1 MSKNTAD
8 NKESFDI
15 DFSDLL
21 VQDLPVDTKK
31 IDNTDTGLSA
41 DDLSFLESLSQF
53 PEAPPAPTEPKAE
66 PKAEPKL
73 EPAKADNKPEAP
85 KTVLHPSLMDNKVQ
99 ADVLPMDNKA
109 DKTSKDAIDELLAPP
124 PAKKAGL
131 FGGKGKDTKDKK
143 GKKDDSPFAKAPSKK
158 PAGKKDLKKQ
168 LTLILGAMGV
178 ILVLG
183 LLWVFLGK
191 SEEPAPAPEPTP
203 VETQAPAPEPTPE
216 ATETPETPV
225 DTAGTTEGATAEN
238 TATPAPTGDFAPID
252 ADAIVQAE
260 IPDDPALIKE
270 EIDRLA
276 DENSRLLDQAKDI
289 DGILS
294 DTEKLTSAKEE
305 QIALLEAQIA
315 QLEAQKGK

>member
-1 MSKNTAD
+1 MSQ
-8 NKESFDI
+8 NKTNNNETFDI

-21 VQDLPVDTKK
+21 VQETSVDNKAQTP
-31 IDNTDTGLSA
+31 DTGGLSA
-41 DDLSFLESLSQF
+41 DDLSFLESLSQIPDIK
-53 PEAPPAPTEPKAE
+53 PESALASSVGESAKPEPTIAEPPKTASHSALVDKIPTETPVEPTQKEAETLVPATPK
-66 PKAEPKL
+66 K
-73 EPAKADNKPEAP
+73 
-85 KTVLHPSLMDNKVQ
+85 S
-99 ADVLPMDNKA
+99 
-109 DKTSKDAIDELLAPP
+109 
-124 PAKKAGL
+124 GL
-131 FGGKGKDTKDKK
+131 FGGKDKVGKNKVGKDNKRGGSDI
-143 GKKDDSPFAKAPSKK
+143 FAKAPQKSKA
-158 PAGKKDLKKQ
+158 AGKKDIKKQ
-168 LTLILGAMGV
+168 IFLILGAMGV

-191 SEEPAPAPEPTP
+191 SEESASAPEPTP
-203 VETQAPAPEPTPE
+203 TETQTVTPKPTPE
-216 ATETPETPV
+216 VAPETPEMPV
-225 DTAGTTEGATAEN
+225 DTVGATEAGATAEN
-238 TATPAPTGDFAPID
+238 TATPTPTGDFAPID
-252 ADAIVQAE
+252 ADAIIQAE

>member
-53 PEAPPAPTEPKAE
+53 PEPSPAPAE
-66 PKAEPKL
+66 PKAEPPKV
-73 EPAKADNKPEAP
+73 DNKPEAP
-85 KTVLHPSLMDNKVQ
+85 KTVLHPSLMD
-99 ADVLPMDNKA
+99 
-109 DKTSKDAIDELLAPP
+109 DKEQVDTKPIDEKTDKSGKDAINDLIAPP
-124 PAKKAGL
+124 PAKKSGL
-131 FGGKGKDTKDKK
+131 FGSKSKDTKDKKDKK
-143 GKKDDSPFAKAPSKK
+143 GKKDDNPFAKAPPKK

-168 LTLILGAMGV
+168 LTLILGVMGV

-191 SEEPAPAPEPTP
+191 SEDPAPMPEPAP
-203 VETQAPAPEPTPE
+203 VETQAPTPEPTPE
-216 ATETPETPV
+216 VAPETPEAPEE
-225 DTAGTTEGATAEN
+225 TAEATAEN
-238 TATPAPTGDFAPID
+238 TDTPALTGDFTPID